1 MRIGILTGGG
11 DCPGPECRHP
21 RRRHG
26 ARSTA
31 GTRWSAVRDGWRGLI
46 EGIFAPLGRRE
57 VSGILPR
64 GGTILGTTRTNPYKV
79 DGGVERGPRAL
90 RRGTASTRSSRSA
103 ARTRSASPRASTR
116 STTSRSS
123 ASRRRSTTT
132 SPATDYTFGFDTA
145 VTIATEAIDR
155 LHTTAESHNR
165 VMVVEVMG
173 RHTGWIAVMSGIA
186 GGADVI
192 LIPEQPIT
200 VEDACAELVKRHER
214 GKDFSIVVVS
224 EGYELTYDSGEQ
236 RLVAEEARA
245 TDQFGHVGLGGVGD
259 ALAREIE
266 ERTGFETRVTV
277 LGHVQRGGTPTPRDR
292 VLATRFGLK
301 AADLVARG
309 PLRPHGRAARRRDR
323 RRLARGGDARAEDRA
338 AGVVR
343 GRAARSSASSGARMQ
358 PVGPGYDPARP
369 EWRNWQTRGT
379 QNPVSLGTCGFDPHL
394 RHSAGGD
401 DVSPREPPF

>member
-11 DCPGPECRHP
+11 DCPGLNAVIRAVV
-21 RRRHG
+21 R
-26 ARSTA
+26 RSTD
-31 GTRWSAVRDGWRGLI
+31 REHEMVAVREGWKGLV

-79 DGGVERGPRAL
+79 EGGVEAVLSTFRDEGLEAL
-90 RRGTASTRSSRSA
+90 VAIGGEDTLGVA
-103 ARTRSASPRASTR
+103 ARLHREHDFPVVGVPKTIDNDVPG
-116 STTSRSS
+116 
-123 ASRRRSTTT
+123 
-132 SPATDYTFGFDTA
+132 TDYTFGFDTA

-155 LHTTAESHNR
+155 LHSTAEAHNR

-200 VEDACAELVKRHER
+200 VEGACAELVKRHAS

-224 EGYELTYDSGEQ
+224 EGYELTYESGEH
-236 RLVAEEARA
+236 RLVAGVARD
-245 TDQFGHVGLGGVGD
+245 TDQFGHVVLGGVGD
-259 ALAREIE
+259 ALARDIE

-277 LGHVQRGGTPTPRDR
+277 LGHVQRGGSPTPRDR

-301 AADLVARG
+301 AANLAHDRSFGRMAALHGDSVVDVPLEDATRGLKTVPAEWYEVARAFFG
-309 PLRPHGRAARRRDR
+309 
-323 RRLARGGDARAEDRA
+323 
-338 AGVVR
+338 
-343 GRAARSSASSGARMQ
+343 
-358 PVGPGYDPARP
+358 
-369 EWRNWQTRGT
+369 
-379 QNPVSLGTCGFDPHL
+379 
-394 RHSAGGD
+394 
-401 DVSPREPPF
+401 